1 MLTWCTMLL
10 AQTQAADRRFAMPE
24 WLWMLWLAPLA
35 ALVLALGWTLRR
47 RARRRL
53 AEASL
58 LRVIAPSRGAWM
70 GPPLAAGLLLAL
82 TALVGAAAR
91 PQADPYERQVDKVGR
106 DVVFVVDVS
115 RSMLADDVAPNR
127 LERVKLWIRDTV
139 KAIEGDRVALIGFAG
154 ANVVKCPLTLDYAF
168 FALAI
173 EELSPSSVGRGG
185 TNIGDA
191 IRKAINEVFDET
203 VGRHKD
209 IILFTDGEDH
219 GSYPLEAAAAARE
232 AGIRIIA
239 VGVGSEGDGSTL
251 PADATGRGPK
261 GTFEYEGEIVRSRLE
276 GSQLARVA
284 TASKGGVYLPVGT
297 GTIDLPQVYKDLIG
311 AAAGSEIRAG
321 AVVEYREMF
330 QWFVALAVVL
340 LFLEGVIRAI
350 LMS

>member
-1 MLTWCTMLL
+1 MLHSGVVLL
-10 AQTQAADRRFAMPE
+10 AQATAGERRFALPG
-24 WLWMLWLAPLA
+24 WLWMLWLIPVC
-35 ALVLALGWTLRR
+35 ALVLGLGWILRR

-53 AEASL
+53 AEARL
-58 LRVIAPSRGAWM
+58 LRVIAPGRGAWM
-70 GPPLAAGLLLAL
+70 GLPMSAGVLLAL
-82 TALVGAAAR
+82 AGLVGAAAR

-127 LERVKLWIRDTV
+127 LERVKMWIRDTV
-139 KAIEGDRVALIGFAG
+139 KAVEGDRVALVGFAG

-168 FALAI
+168 FALAM

-191 IRKAINEVFDET
+191 IRKAVNEVFDDT

-219 GSYPLEAAAAARE
+219 GSYPVEAAAAARE
-232 AGIRIIA
+232 AGVRIIA
-239 VGVGSEGDGSTL
+239 VGVGSEGEGATL
-251 PADATGRGPK
+251 PADASGHGPK
-261 GTFEYEGEIVRSRLE
+261 GTFEYEGEVVRSRLE
-276 GSQLARVA
+276 GSQLARIA

-330 QWFVALAVVL
+330 QWFVGAAVVL
-340 LFLEGVIRAI
+340 LMLEGAIRAF
-350 LMS
+350 LTS